1 MRPRG
6 CPEDLERRRTR
17 AVQLVKEG
25 ESPTVVAR
33 VLGVTPASVHRWRRM
48 ARHRGGLR
56 AKPVPGR
63 PRRLSDPQVR
73 HLRDLLRQGAV
84 AHGWSNSLWT
94 ATRVAVLIE
103 RHFGVR
109 YHPEHV
115 RKLLKQRL
123 HWTSQKPQKHAR
135 ERNDEEVERWIVE
148 EWPRVLDQAV
158 QRHAHI
164 ALLDESGFLLAPLV
178 RRTLAPRGETPIIDC
193 SDSHDRISV
202 ISAITVSPRALRVG
216 LHFMLLGDNENFH
229 GEEVVLF
236 LRQLKGEI
244 GGPWTIVWDRNQIH
258 SKSRI
263 VRRWL
268 AKHPEVVVEDFP
280 AHAPNTNPDESVWCW
295 TKYGRLCNLAPAD
308 IEELRGHIWDALVA
322 LKHQPQLLKSFI
334 LHAKL
339 PLLME

>member
-1 MRPRG
+1 M
-6 CPEDLERRRTR
+6 R
-17 AVQLVKEG
+17 AVQLVKQG

-33 VLGVTPASVHRWRRM
+33 VLGVTPTSVPRWRRR

-56 AKPVPGR
+56 AKPAPGR
-63 PRRLSDPQVR
+63 PRRMSDQQLR
-73 HLRDLLRQGAV
+73 HLRVLLRQGAV
-84 AHGWSNSLWT
+84 VHGWSNQWWT
-94 ATRVAVLIE
+94 AGRVAILIE
-103 RHFGVR
+103 RHFRVQ

-115 RKLLKQRL
+115 RKLVRQRL

-135 ERNDEEVERWIVE
+135 ERNDEEVERWIAA
-148 EWPRVLDQAV
+148 EWPRVLEQAV
-158 QRHAHI
+158 QRRAHV
-164 ALLDESGFLLAPLV
+164 AMLDESGFLLAPLV

-202 ISAITVSPRALRVG
+202 ISAITVSPLALRVG

-229 GEEVVLF
+229 AEEVVLF
-236 LRQLKGEI
+236 LRQLKGEV
-244 GGPWTIVWDRNQIH
+244 GGPWTILWDRNQIH
-258 SKSRI
+258 SKSRV

-268 AKHPEVVVEDFP
+268 TKHTEVVVEDFP
-280 AHAPNTNPDESVWCW
+280 AHAPDTNPDESVWCW

-334 LHAKL
+334 VRAKL
-339 PLLME
+339 PLVTP